1 MSFDLPQ
8 HAGVALVGL
17 KTGLIMPTDDIVEI
31 TLDTVKDTVQDNDI
45 VCVTEAVVARS
56 QNRYV
61 TVDEL
66 VQDLRSKL
74 SVSEEGTLAVIS
86 PIVRSL
92 TYCPGFYFL

>member
-1 MSFDLPQ
+1 
-8 HAGVALVGL
+8 
-17 KTGLIMPTDDIVEI
+17 MPTDDIVEI
-31 TLDTVKDTVQDNDI
+31 TLDTVKDTIQDNDI

-86 PIVRSL
+86 PIETGSCWCYR
-92 TYCPGFYFL
+92 P